1 MLALRPVVP
10 DAQWRDLVA
19 QLPPEIKVGNGSG
32 SGNDFVRDVATLL
45 NVSEHHAA
53 FYARVTI
60 EQLNSYCRGV
70 TPAGIAA
77 ALPAGLRPLLTA
89 RVDDPARRHRLV
101 LRTLGAAVPTLS
113 LRPARVAEPAAQPTV
128 QPAAHSATRT
138 TATRATGT
146 KIETMIETAASEKT
160 SASK

>member
-19 QLPPEIKVGNGSG
+19 QLPPEIKVGNSSGSG
-32 SGNDFVRDVATLL
+32 SKDLVRDVATLL
-45 NVSEHHAA
+45 NVSEHQAA
-53 FYARVTI
+53 FYARVTF

-70 TPAGIAA
+70 TPAGIASS
-77 ALPAGLRPLLTA
+77 LPAGLRPLLTA

-101 LRTLGAAVPTLS
+101 LRSLGAAVPTLS
-113 LRPARVAEPAAQPTV
+113 LR
-128 QPAAHSATRT
+128 ATRT
-138 TATRATGT
+138 AEPVTRATAT
-146 KIETMIETAASEKT
+146 VIKTTIASQKT